1 MPRSPLSARKTHVAS
16 KPPKPPDDDSLISLL
31 EDFEAVSKLIEQ
43 EKQREHSETTQID
56 ADDVVEAF
64 QRKPVV
70 GCDVMG
76 FDLQVRSIPKSE
88 HLHVLTSSCPCCG
101 HDIVAPRFEIAELDF
116 RIAQC
121 ESCHSARMLPMPR
134 PQQIAAFY
142 PASYYGATGAKFEPV
157 AEALVRFVGARQAKS
172 LAKGLPVGA
181 RVLDVGCG
189 RGVLLQSLADQGCEA
204 FGFEISGTAAAGL
217 DPRVDLRIA
226 NSLMEAEYPDDFFDQ
241 IVIWHVLEHVPNP
254 REVMQEIHRILKPGG
269 RVAVS
274 VPNFSSLQARASGP
288 AWFHLDSPR
297 HLHHFS
303 FRGLKQLVTKAGFCI
318 QSEHHF
324 SLRQNPF
331 GWLQST
337 LNRTGWFPR
346 NALYS
351 TLKNAECEGT
361 KSLSRTTRLILRACY
376 LLGMPIAIAMSVVE
390 TILRSGASVS
400 IMATAQK

>member
-1 MPRSPLSARKTHVAS
+1 MTQHPTPIGRRTAVFS
-16 KPPKPPDDDSLISLL
+16 KSKDDDSLISLL
-31 EDFEAVSKLIEQ
+31 EDFEAISKLIEQ
-43 EKQREHSETTQID
+43 EKQRESRTSVEID
-56 ADDVVEAF
+56 AEEVLEAF
-64 QRKPVV
+64 QTKSAV
-70 GCDVMG
+70 GCDAMG
-76 FDLQVRSIPKSE
+76 FDLQVRSISRSE
-88 HLHVLTSSCPCCG
+88 YLHVLTSSCPCCG
-101 HDIVAPRFEIAELDF
+101 HDVVAPRFEIAELDF
-116 RIAQC
+116 RIAEC
-121 ESCHSARMLPMPR
+121 ESCRSARMIPMPK

-142 PASYYGATGAKFEPV
+142 PSSYYGATGAKFEPV

-172 LAKGLPVGA
+172 LAKGLPSGA

-204 FGFEISGTAAAGL
+204 YGFEISETAAAGL
-217 DPRVDLRIA
+217 DERVDLRIA
-226 NSLMEAEYPDDFFDQ
+226 NSLMEAEYPDHFFDQ

-274 VPNFSSLQARASGP
+274 VPNFSSLQAKASGP

-303 FRGLKQLVTKAGFCI
+303 MGGLKQLVAEAGFQI
-318 QSEHHF
+318 ESEHHF

-331 GWLQST
+331 GWLQSA

-351 TLKNAECEGT
+351 LLKNSECEGT
-361 KSLSRTTRLILRACY
+361 KSLTRTTRFLLRTCY
-376 LLGMPIAIAMSVVE
+376 LLGMPFAITLSVVE

-400 IMATAQK
+400 INATAVKC